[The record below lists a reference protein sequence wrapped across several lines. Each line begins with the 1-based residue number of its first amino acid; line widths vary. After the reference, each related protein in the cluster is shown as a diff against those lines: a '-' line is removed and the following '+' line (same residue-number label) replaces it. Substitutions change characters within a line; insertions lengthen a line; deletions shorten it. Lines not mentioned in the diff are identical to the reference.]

1 MAVKSLGNVTVT
13 YNGTAIT
20 GYLNQA
26 SVEAIV
32 AAIDTTVLNSA
43 AGEKI
48 SGLGDWNVSVGGLWA
63 KALHDVLNPDC
74 VTPPDTLRDLVVVV
88 GKSGATATYTWD
100 ENSFVSGYT
109 WTVEPT
115 GAITWSGTLA
125 VSGVPTMS

>member
-20 GYLNQA
+20 GYLNQS

-32 AAIDTTVLNSA
+32 AAIDTTVLNSS

-48 SGLGDWNVSVGGLWA
+48 SGLADWNVSVGGLWA

-74 VTPPDTLRDLVVVV
+74 VTPPETLRDLVVVV

-115 GAITWSGTLA
+115 GAITWSGSLA
-125 VSGVPTMS
+125 VSGVPTMT